1 MPLNMITVVIA
12 SYRYGHLAAH
22 CIESLLSQ
30 TIAPARILF
39 VDDGGFDCD
48 HLPNLYPNIEYVFRD
63 KNLGVVDNFQ
73 DMLSRVNTEYVLFVG
88 ADNWLRSDAIELLS
102 KVSADIVTYDV
113 IVTGELKED
122 ILMRLPIQAFPHQGD
137 LYWDRQEQHH
147 GSMMYRTA
155 LGQKIGY
162 KKRYEDGAHP
172 QEDWNLWDKMLEQGA
187 TVASLKEGLLFY
199 RRHRENFLKY
209 SNETVHSI
217 NLEASCAIEEWP
229 ELGVPHPEVRADSKT
244 TGAWFFISTPPQ
256 NFSSQRQTKQNR
268 RWCKR

>member
-1 MPLNMITVVIA
+1 
-12 SYRYGHLAAH
+12 
-22 CIESLLSQ
+22 
-30 TIAPARILF
+30 
-39 VDDGGFDCD
+39 
-48 HLPNLYPNIEYVFRD
+48 
-63 KNLGVVDNFQ
+63 
-73 DMLSRVNTEYVLFVG
+73 MLSRVSTEYVLFIG

-102 KVSADIVTYDV
+102 QTSADIVTYDV

-137 LYWDRQEQHH
+137 LYWNRQEQHH

-172 QEDWNLWDKMLEQGA
+172 QEDWNLWDQMLQKGA

-209 SNETVHSI
+209 SHETLQSKVLEV
-217 NLEASCAIEEWP
+217 NLAFEE
-229 ELGVPHPEVRADSKT
+229 
-244 TGAWFFISTPPQ
+244 
-256 NFSSQRQTKQNR
+256 
-268 RWCKR
+268 

>member
-1 MPLNMITVVIA
+1 MITVVIA

-30 TIAPARILF
+30 TTSPARILF
-39 VDDGGFDCD
+39 VDDGGLDCN
-48 HLPNLYPNIEYVFRD
+48 HLPILYPDIEYVMRD

-73 DMLSRVNTEYVLFVG
+73 EMLFRVNTEYVLFIG

-102 KVSADIVTYDV
+102 NASADIVTYDV
-113 IVTGELKED
+113 IVTGELKQD
-122 ILMRLPIQAFPHQGD
+122 ILMRIPVQAFPHQGD
-137 LYWDRQEQHH
+137 LYWNRQEQHH

-162 KKRYEDGAHP
+162 KKRYEDGNHP
-172 QEDWNLWDKMLEQGA
+172 QEDWNLWDKMLEKGA

-209 SNETVHSI
+209 SHEIPQSQ
-217 NLEASCAIEEWP
+217 NLETSCAFEE
-229 ELGVPHPEVRADSKT
+229 
-244 TGAWFFISTPPQ
+244 
-256 NFSSQRQTKQNR
+256 
-268 RWCKR
+268 

>member
-1 MPLNMITVVIA
+1 MITVVIA

-30 TIAPARILF
+30 TTPPTRILF
-39 VDDGGFDCD
+39 VDDGAFDCN
-48 HLPNLYPNIEYVFRD
+48 HLPILYPHIEYILRK

-73 DMLSRVNTEYVLFVG
+73 DILSQISTEYVLFIG

-102 KVSADIVTYDV
+102 NASTDILTYDIV
-113 IVTGELKED
+113 VTGELKEE
-122 ILMRLPIQAFPHQGD
+122 ILVRVPGETLPYQGD
-137 LYWDRQEQHH
+137 LYWNRQDQHH

-155 LGQKIGY
+155 FGQRIGY
-162 KKRYEDGAHP
+162 KKRYEDGYHP

-209 SNETVHSI
+209 SHETLQSQKI
-217 NLEASCAIEEWP
+217 NVSSAFEE
-229 ELGVPHPEVRADSKT
+229 
-244 TGAWFFISTPPQ
+244 
-256 NFSSQRQTKQNR
+256 
-268 RWCKR
+268 

>member
-22 CIESLLSQ
+22 CIESLLSK
-30 TIAPARILF
+30 TTPPARILF
-39 VDDGGFDCD
+39 VDDGGLDCN
-48 HLPNLYPNIEYVFRD
+48 HLPSLYPDIEYVLRD

-73 DMLSRVNTEYVLFVG
+73 DMLSRVKTEYVLFVG

-102 KVSADIVTYDV
+102 KASADIVTYDV

-137 LYWDRQEQHH
+137 LYWSRQEQHH
-147 GSMMYRTA
+147 GSMMYRTV

-209 SNETVHSI
+209 SH
-217 NLEASCAIEEWP
+217 EASQSKELVVDLVFEE
-229 ELGVPHPEVRADSKT
+229 
-244 TGAWFFISTPPQ
+244 
-256 NFSSQRQTKQNR
+256 
-268 RWCKR
+268 

>member
-1 MPLNMITVVIA
+1 MITVVIA

-30 TIAPARILF
+30 TTPPARILF
-39 VDDGGFDCD
+39 VDDGGLDCN
-48 HLPNLYPNIEYVFRD
+48 HLPSLYPEIEYILRP

-73 DMLSRVNTEYVLFVG
+73 DILSQINTEYVLFIG

-102 KVSADIVTYDV
+102 KANADIVTYDIV
-113 IVTGELKED
+113 VTGELKEE
-122 ILMRLPIQAFPHQGD
+122 ILVRVPGETLSYQGD
-137 LYWDRQEQHH
+137 LYWNRQEQNH

-155 LGQKIGY
+155 FGQKIGY

-172 QEDWNLWDKMLEQGA
+172 QEDWNLWDKMIEQDA

-209 SNETVHSI
+209 PLETVQSKKL
-217 NLEASCAIEEWP
+217 NLSCAFEE
-229 ELGVPHPEVRADSKT
+229 
-244 TGAWFFISTPPQ
+244 
-256 NFSSQRQTKQNR
+256 
-268 RWCKR
+268 